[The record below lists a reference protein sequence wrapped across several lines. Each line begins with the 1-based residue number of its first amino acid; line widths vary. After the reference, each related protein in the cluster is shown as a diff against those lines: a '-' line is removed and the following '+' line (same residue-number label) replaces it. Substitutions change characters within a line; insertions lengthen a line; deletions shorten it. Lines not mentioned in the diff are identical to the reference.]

1 MGLRRGFVQ
10 AGAQNLLM
18 TLWPVFDVPSG
29 KLMLDF
35 YKVLHQNNN
44 PSEALAN
51 VQRDWLVKLRQ
62 EYGLLPVVVMAGAF
76 IVNTQGPIQ

>member
-1 MGLRRGFVQ
+1 
-10 AGAQNLLM
+10 
-18 TLWPVFDVPSG
+18 
-29 KLMLDF
+29 MLDF